1 MTWGLS
7 LVLFLIILLICFLY
21 YVEPKVSRQ
30 KLKNNNEHGS
40 ARWSTVNE
48 IKKNFRKENLSHINK
63 VGFPVYF
70 DKKLNNVWFDDET
83 PHWCYLGS
91 SGSGKSSTS
100 VIPLCSFL
108 ANAKTKRSVFITD
121 PKAEIF
127 SKTSKMFYDNG
138 YEVLTIDFRQPER
151 SKKINLLEPC
161 ILEYDKYIE
170 HENNAKTL
178 ENEKELIERRKF
190 IINTEK
196 DYILNNLEDIIK
208 KDKNFSKDKYIAYLD
223 NDLSVLTERL
233 NQVCKEQLEHEN
245 NAMAHYAESNR
256 LISSISS
263 MITSDKDTRD
273 AFWNNSARNLLE
285 GIIGLFLEDYKDN
298 KITRDKITLSS
309 IKKFQNS
316 SMTEENA
323 EVFKN
328 YINSKPYGSKSKDN
342 LLSILSSSENT
353 YKSITSVFNE
363 KMSLF
368 DDINV
373 ANITASSDF
382 PFDILGRKATVLYV
396 IVPDEDKT
404 YFSLVTMLVGLIY
417 KELVKLANIQENKML
432 PVQIDFLLD
441 EFANCPPLLDPSIE
455 KMVSVARSRGM
466 RFHLYIQS
474 FSQLDSVYGKEIAQ
488 AVLDNCGLT
497 YLKTNTQ
504 ETADAIS
511 RRLGTKTIESNSVNY
526 SISLN
531 NTSGSKGT
539 NLIGRP
545 LLTADEIKQLH
556 FKTIIFPIVGHP
568 IFRDTVFYKKFKCFK
583 DGFIERE
590 INHLQ
595 KLEDTYYTVD
605 DIKNGKARGFKITD
619 NTTIAQKQKLEELIE
634 KIRPEFEVVKN
645 KIEFLTEDN
654 KVIVS
659 IGFYNPLSQNKIFNI
674 TQQIDEEL
682 YEWNLKTNDSIDE
695 LYATEL
701 EISLADGV

>member
-48 IKKNFRKENLSHINK
+48 IKKNFRKENLSHIDK

-417 KELVKLANIQENKML
+417 KELVKLANIQEDKML

>member
-48 IKKNFRKENLSHINK
+48 IKKNFRKENLSHIDK